1 MKVRESRELVNS
13 RKLVETRRKEQRRV
27 TILENVTIRNCLV
40 PIVEKSRVIPRKAP
54 VWLVDLWK
62 YESSHELHST
72 AMEERFIRFLY
83 DVKGLPKRK
92 KIQK

>member
-1 MKVRESRELVNS
+1 MFIVSESH
-13 RKLVETRRKEQRRV
+13 VEWTRTSEK
-27 TILENVTIRNCLV
+27 TSDCSNLSFLFAL
-40 PIVEKSRVIPRKAP
+40 VEKSRVIPRKAP

-72 AMEERFIRFLY
+72 VMEERFIRFLY
-83 DVKGLPKRK
+83 DVKGLPKRQ